1 MAAPDT
7 APARFLK
14 DQGTGG
20 AGTTRDL
27 ALKIFSGTVFEA
39 FTAKTAF
46 FDNTGNIMA
55 TRVLTGQGHEAQFP
69 IMGTEPAASY
79 HNPGTLLVD
88 GDIKMTEQT
97 VRVDDILVAH
107 VDVPF
112 ADLDIAHFDVLQ
124 PFATRL
130 GRSLAINLDKKLA
143 VVGVKAARHAAEAGI
158 HAGGK
163 QVTRDDGVTGTVET
177 AASIAAAYPNSS
189 TGSGRFRDDVA
200 ELAQKFDEDNVPE
213 DGRYLFVSPYIRTI
227 MRHEASSWGAA
238 GNSTTLLPGPAG
250 NIFDPSLSS
259 SSGDL
264 NRRVIGMLEGF
275 NLIVTNHLPTADT
288 SYTDAAG
295 AAITKYNGKFDGL
308 DDDNDGDGEGGYNA
322 SQAIANA
329 KPAALAL
336 CGASE
341 GAAAMG
347 MVQAAGIR
355 SVMEDDERR
364 NTTFLKSQ
372 IMVGADILCPWTAGY
387 IGVYT

>member
-7 APARFLK
+7 APVRFLQ
-14 DQGTGG
+14 DEGTGG
-20 AGTTRDL
+20 GGTTRDL
-27 ALKIFSGTVFEA
+27 ALKIFSGTVFES

-46 FDNTGNIMA
+46 YDNTGNIMA

-69 IMGTEPAASY
+69 IMGTEPASSY
-79 HNPGTLLVD
+79 HSPGTLLVD
-88 GDIKMTEQT
+88 GDIKMTEQV

-112 ADLDIAHFDVLQ
+112 ADIDISHFEVLA

-143 VVGVKAARHAAEAGI
+143 VVGVKSARSAAETGI

-163 QVTRDDGVTGTVET
+163 VVVRDDGVAHATNP
-177 AASIAAAYPNSS
+177 ASLAAAYPNSS

-200 ELAQKFDEDNVPE
+200 ELAQLFDEDNVPE

-238 GNSTTLLPGPAG
+238 GNSATLLSGPAG
-250 NIFDPSLSS
+250 NIYDPSMSS
-259 SSGDL
+259 VTGDL

-275 NLIVTNHLPTADT
+275 NIILTNHLPTANT
-288 SYTDAAG
+288 NYLDAASV
-295 AAITKYNGKFDGL
+295 AIAKYNGFFDGR
-308 DDDNDGDGEGGYNA
+308 DDDGKGDGDGTQDEDE
-322 SQAIANA
+322 AIANA
-329 KPAALAL
+329 MPAALAL

-347 MVQAAGIR
+347 LVQAAGIR
-355 SVMEDDERR
+355 SVMQDDERR

-372 IMVGADILCPWTAGY
+372 IMVGADILCPWTAGVV
-387 IGVYT
+387 GVRT